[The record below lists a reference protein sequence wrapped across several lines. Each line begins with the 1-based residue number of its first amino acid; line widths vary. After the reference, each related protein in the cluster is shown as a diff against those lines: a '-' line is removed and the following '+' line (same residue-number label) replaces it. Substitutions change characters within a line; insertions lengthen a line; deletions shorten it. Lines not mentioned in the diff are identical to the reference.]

1 MVTIISGPNRVEH
14 ELHGVATTVGALRDQ
29 FAGVFNIPTNAVAT
43 VNGQPAER
51 NTRVRDGDE
60 VSFTRPV
67 GQKG

>member
-14 ELHGVATTVGALRDQ
+14 ELTGATTVGALRDQ

-51 NTRVRDGDE
+51 NSRVRAGDE